1 MITTKDKLENRANE
15 LEKIINSKY
24 PISEALWESHERR
37 VANAKEYLDEL
48 NELIA
53 FVSSTERTVKIT
65 TRPAFENALS
75 EADFSQISM
84 DGRFCRLALIG
95 NCLQPKRYIMTFVPI
110 PEI

>member
-1 MITTKDKLENRANE
+1 MITTKDNLKNRADK

-53 FVSSTERTVKIT
+53 FVISTEREVKIT
-65 TRPAFENALS
+65 SRPTFENALTKADLS
-75 EADFSQISM
+75 ELSM
-84 DGRFCRLALIG
+84 DGHFCRLALIC
-95 NCLQPKRYIMTFVPI
+95 NYHEPKRYIITFTPI